1 MEKLG
6 KIMLEQI
13 AIALE
18 NKDYDKAKKLIN
30 EMSSEEDNL
39 LWKNYYYGLLAEKQ
53 NNLEEAEKKY
63 RQVIKDSI
71 FPNPQI
77 TKNIRDGLE
86 RIKLI
91 KKTEIKE
98 IKKEQRKTLIE
109 FQQKKNSQ
117 DLAVLAIKPITIEQK
132 NKIAPQFADI
142 INLDPY
148 TAKLQIPTRN
158 LRLYQ
163 TGNYGELQYYQ
174 QEFKKINI
182 SAICHSLKE
191 INQTIVYQVQYI
203 KNDEEKLILL
213 CKDKHSKERE
223 IILEP
228 QQIINKVSA
237 IVPIFEM
244 TVHTNNRRKLTRK
257 KETLDYLNFYDLHLQ
272 DKKTI
277 IRFNDHIYQFDQ
289 GINIFSQD
297 KTNRNKWLTLL
308 RFLNDRIDQVNTHND
323 FTPFAEG
330 AIQFPEML
338 KQVASNIN
346 IFRKEETLWDEAF
359 QLYSALIL
367 LDTL

>member
-1 MEKLG
+1 M
-6 KIMLEQI
+6 IEQI
-13 AIALE
+13 AIAIK
-18 NKDYDKAKKLIN
+18 NKDYEKAKKIIDQLPL
-30 EMSSEEDNL
+30 EDDNF

-91 KKTEIKE
+91 KKAEQKE
-98 IKKEQRKTLIE
+98 IKKQKQKTLIE
-109 FQQKKNSQ
+109 FQQKENSQ
-117 DLAVLAIKPITIEQK
+117 DLAVLVIKPTTIEQK
-132 NKIAPQFADI
+132 NNIAKQFAEI
-142 INLDPY
+142 INLDSY

-174 QEFKKINI
+174 QEFKQLNL
-182 SAICHSLKE
+182 STICHSIKE
-191 INQTIVYQVQYI
+191 INQVIVYQVKYI
-203 KNDEEKLILL
+203 KNDEEKITLL
-213 CKDKHSKERE
+213 CNDKNSKEKE
-223 IILEP
+223 IILNTQE
-228 QQIINKVSA
+228 ITNKINA
-237 IVPIFEM
+237 IVPIFEL
-244 TVHTNNRRKLTRK
+244 TVHTNNKRKLTRK
-257 KETLDYLNFYDLHLQ
+257 KETLDYLNFCDLHL
-272 DKKTI
+272 KNTKTI
-277 IRFNDHIYQFDQ
+277 IRFNDHIYQFNQ
-289 GINIFSQD
+289 GISIFNQD

-308 RFLNDRIDQVNTHND
+308 RFLNDRIDQVSIHND

-338 KQVASNIN
+338 KQITSNIN
-346 IFRKEETLWDEAF
+346 IFRKQETLWDEAF

-367 LDTL
+367 LDSL